1 MLISEFIDRTGFRP
15 TAECYEQHIEP
26 NYNASSLQKDDWC
39 KQWKRQG
46 GIAEAYQWQVVFDTA
61 KIKEAKEAAR
71 QNEEQLAYLQKQL
84 EIQTNTTNR
93 LNQDKK
99 ELQEKVNQL
108 SNLEDQQIEMI
119 VFIIQQSEK
128 YGSAELR
135 EKAIEMMGA
144 KEYIAYKINH
154 EMNLWQL
161 DKDLIVELLNQ

>member
-108 SNLEDQQIEMI
+108 SNLEDQQIEMT
-119 VFIIQQSEK
+119 VFIIEQAEK
-128 YGSAELR
+128 YSSNELR
-135 EKAIEMMGA
+135 EKAIEMMGER
-144 KEYIAYKINH
+144 EYIAFKINH
-154 EMNLWQL
+154 DLNLWQADKNLIL
-161 DKDLIVELLNQ
+161 DLLNQ